1 MEDASSVTTF
11 EACRSAIQLFL
22 PAWFLLENVDIDSGT
37 EKDNE
42 SKSNSN
48 LTLILQALTALGYTV
63 RTFLLNSQDY
73 GVPQRR
79 VRLYFVGY
87 RTADYMLPDD
97 SESVKAELERRA
109 DMRAK
114 KDEQKT
120 REASK
125 EKDGGDDDGID
136 DVKDKSK
143 WQALHMSIAE
153 SRFLAQSF

>member
-1 MEDASSVTTF
+1 M
-11 EACRSAIQLFL
+11 
-22 PAWFLLENVDIDSGT
+22 
-37 EKDNE
+37 
-42 SKSNSN
+42 
-48 LTLILQALTALGYTV
+48 
-63 RTFLLNSQDY
+63 
-73 GVPQRR
+73 
-79 VRLYFVGY
+79 RLSE
-87 RTADYMLPDD
+87 ADYMLPDD